1 MSSFFSVVA
10 PLPSHTHTCKS
21 VYDLMYVGLFR
32 DFTREAVVGE
42 LVTKETSCK
51 SFVRFDKC
59 FPRVMESRRSRH
71 TV

>member
-10 PLPSHTHTCKS
+10 PLPSHTHGKS

-32 DFTREAVVGE
+32 DFPREAVIGE

-51 SFVRFDKC
+51 NFVRFDKC
-59 FPRVMESRRSRH
+59 FPRVTESRRSRH

>member
-10 PLPSHTHTCKS
+10 PLPSHGHGKS
-21 VYDLMYVGLFR
+21 VYDLMYVGFLV
-32 DFTREAVVGE
+32 DFTREAVIGE

-51 SFVRFDKC
+51 NFVRFDKG
-59 FPRVMESRRSRH
+59 FPRVMESRRSRY